1 MSSVQQCD
9 QQCPEC
15 GKESGTYDL
24 DCRTNEEWFIC
35 ESCGW
40 GFEST
45 TRRFAAEILDELRRA
60 VAGSDP
66 SDRWP
71 LIKSILKSLL
81 GECREHG
88 YPEDDS
94 AVQQL
99 QAWLKKEATVVTEA
113 DWKDLKALSCHRS
126 LFALDKGDVI
136 LDTPLAKIGGKGLFV
151 KELEQAMLD
160 GRADICSKYISGL
173 ALTYFASKHCTANFT
188 CINLCT

>member
-9 QQCPEC
+9 QKCPEC
-15 GKESGTYDL
+15 GEESGTYDL

-45 TRRFAAEILDELRRA
+45 TRRFGAKTLDELRRA

-66 SDRWP
+66 SERWP

-88 YPEDDS
+88 YTEDDS

-113 DWKDLKALSCHRS
+113 DWKGLKALSCHRS
-126 LFALDKGDVI
+126 LFALDKGNVI
-136 LDTPLAKIGGKGLFV
+136 FDYV
-151 KELEQAMLD
+151 EQAPRIVSIPISELRPMSELD
-160 GRADICSKYISGL
+160 
-173 ALTYFASKHCTANFT
+173 ALVDQPRDESSET
-188 CINLCT
+188 